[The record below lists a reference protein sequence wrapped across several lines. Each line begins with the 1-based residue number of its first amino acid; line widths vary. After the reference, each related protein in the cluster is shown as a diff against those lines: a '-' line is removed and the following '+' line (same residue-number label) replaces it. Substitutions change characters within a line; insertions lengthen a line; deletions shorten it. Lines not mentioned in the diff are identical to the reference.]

1 MVWIVGTVI
10 LAALAVV
17 LWLMAGPIGQA
28 LQQAERPYDPSYR
41 APPLKAVKSAARGVA
56 VALGVVIVVWT
67 VFAAF
72 HQVPAGHVG
81 VVYEFGAIVD
91 QTDDG
96 LQVIPPWRSLQNASV
111 QVQSYAFTD
120 DPGNVPSNVT
130 VLGSGLDSFSQETQD
145 VFINARLDIQVS
157 PRDVQSLYRDVG
169 PDYVNK
175 LVPQR
180 VTQIFKDETV
190 RFSTVDIAPNR
201 ESIRESVEE
210 RIDQELE
217 AFSID
222 VVALLIDDIDFQPE
236 FKNAIEAKQVA
247 TQEALREEELVKKTE
262 FQAQQQIALAEGEAG
277 ALIATAEG
285 QAEANRLLD
294 ASLTDKVIQF
304 KALELAFGPDSP
316 IEFALLPAGEG
327 LIIDPSTLLQAV
339 GDGGSIAGGGGGSPT
354 VEDGVPAAP

>member
-1 MVWIVGTVI
+1 MAWIVGTII
-10 LAALAVV
+10 LAGLAVA
-17 LWLMAGPIGQA
+17 LWTMAGSIARA
-28 LQQAERPYDPSYR
+28 LEAAERPYDPSYT
-41 APPLKAVKSAARGVA
+41 APSFRTVTGVARGVA
-56 VALGVVIVVWT
+56 AALGAVIVIWT
-67 VFAAF
+67 IFAAF

-81 VVYEFGAIVD
+81 VVSEFGAIVD

-96 LQVIPPWRSLQNASV
+96 LQLIPPWRTLQNATV
-111 QVQSYAFTD
+111 QVQSFAFTD
-120 DPGNVPSNVT
+120 EPGNVPSNVT
-130 VLGSGLDSFSQETQD
+130 VLGSGLDSFSKETQD

-157 PRDVQSLYRDVG
+157 PRDVQGLYRGVG

-175 LVPQR
+175 IVPQR

-201 ESIRESVEE
+201 EAIREAVEQ
-210 RIDQELE
+210 RIDEELE

-247 TQEALREEELVKKTE
+247 TQEALREEELVQKAQ
-262 FQAQQQIALAEGEAG
+262 FQAQQQIELAKGEAG
-277 ALIATAEG
+277 ALIATAQG

-294 ASLTDKVIQF
+294 ASLTPNVIQF

-316 IEFALLPAGEG
+316 IEFALLPAGAG
-327 LIIDPSTLLQAV
+327 LLIDPSTLLQAASGV
-339 GDGGSIAGGGGGSPT
+339 DSNTPPT
-354 VEDGVPAAP
+354 PVPAAP

>member
-1 MVWIVGTVI
+1 MTWIVGTLI
-10 LAALAVV
+10 LAILAVI
-17 LWLMAGPIGQA
+17 LWLMAEPIAKA
-28 LQQAERPYDPSYR
+28 LQQAERPYDPSFQ
-41 APPLKAVKSAARGVA
+41 APPARTVKAVARGVA
-56 VALGVVIVVWT
+56 VFLGVVILVWT
-67 VFAAF
+67 VFSAF
-72 HQVPAGHVG
+72 NQVPAGHVG
-81 VVYEFGAIVD
+81 VVYEFGAIVG

-120 DPGNVPSNVT
+120 EPGNVPPNVT

-157 PRDVQSLYRDVG
+157 PRDVQSLYREVG

-201 ESIRESVEE
+201 EAIRESVEL
-210 RIDQELE
+210 RIDDELE

-247 TQEALREEELVKKTE
+247 TQEALREEELVRKAE
-262 FQAQQQIALAEGEAG
+262 FEAQQQIELAQGEAG
-277 ALIATAEG
+277 ALVVIAEG
-285 QAEANRLLD
+285 QAEANRLLNE
-294 ASLTDKVIQF
+294 SLTPNVIQF
-304 KALELAFGPDSP
+304 KAIELAFAPGSP
-316 IEFALLPAGEG
+316 IQFAFLPSGEG
-327 LIIDPSTLLQAV
+327 LIIDPSTLLEA
-339 GDGGSIAGGGGGSPT
+339 AGGGSPPAAGGGPPE
-354 VEDGVPAAP
+354 VEEEVPATP

>member
-1 MVWIVGTVI
+1 MAWIVGTII
-10 LAALAVV
+10 LAGLAVG
-17 LWLMAGPIGQA
+17 LWVMAGAIAQA
-28 LQQAERPYDPSYR
+28 VQAAERPYDPSYT
-41 APPLKAVKSAARGVA
+41 APPFRAVKSVARGIA
-56 VALGVVIVVWT
+56 VALVVIIALWT
-67 VFAAF
+67 VFNAF

-81 VVYEFGAIVD
+81 VVSEFGAIVD

-96 LQVIPPWRSLQNASV
+96 LQLIPPWRTLQNATV
-111 QVQSYAFTD
+111 QVQSFAFTD
-120 DPGNVPSNVT
+120 EPGNVPSNVT
-130 VLGSGLDSFSQETQD
+130 VLGSGLDSFSAETQD

-157 PRDVQSLYRDVG
+157 PRDVQGLYRGVG

-175 LVPQR
+175 IVPQR

-201 ESIRESVEE
+201 EAIREAVET
-210 RIDQELE
+210 RIDEELE
-217 AFSID
+217 EFSID

-247 TQEALREEELVKKTE
+247 TQEALREEELVQKAQ

-294 ASLTDKVIQF
+294 ASLTPNVIQF
-304 KALELAFGPDSP
+304 KALELAFGPNSP
-316 IEFALLPAGEG
+316 IEFALLPTGEG
-327 LIIDPSTLLQAV
+327 LIIDPSTLLQRGLG
-339 GDGGSIAGGGGGSPT
+339 GDNSSPPPT
-354 VEDGVPAAP
+354 QAPAPAAP